1 MNLNIT
7 KPARIWSAAIILVLF
22 LTPGC
27 AQYRARK
34 HLEGVAKGWCET
46 IRASQVIP
54 VYPLTEDLLPGDVFM
69 VQTTIES
76 QASLYRK
83 RGFLSLDDHRTRLRG
98 LQYSNNYF
106 DGYWK
111 DTFGKTPHDPI
122 TRSNAGP
129 VNETNKPALT
139 GAPAPRAAFPTYSFA
154 AKSGFGLSMAIPVKG
169 VPVGLNFLRSD
180 RVNGSVTIS
189 DARTYAAD
197 EQELYE
203 KLRAWTEQNSI
214 RPVLSET
221 VGKAEGRPVFL
232 RVISRVYLTGG
243 VIVSLTRADAR
254 GGCLKVG
261 AAPIVPMVDAA
272 GNVNTNYDNVLK
284 ALDAQASP
292 VTAMKDAG
300 AAVKF
305 VAASESSVS
314 LAESFDRLLVIGYLG
329 FDVPVY
335 PGGAIGVPIPTFQRL
350 TGQLS
355 DPPRARVGPL
365 TVEQRRFQ
373 ATQDLLES
381 LAKTDPHQAMN
392 VIGSV
397 LEQLR
402 VVEFKKAR
410 EAFAAAQK
418 AKGTPDEA
426 TKVQA
431 LLTACKLAAS
441 NYVTPQGTR
450 GPRYALYDEAFVTAY
465 HLRNEPE

>member
-1 MNLNIT
+1 MT
-7 KPARIWSAAIILVLF
+7 SKPARMWSAVALLALL
-22 LTPGC
+22 LTSGC

-54 VYPLTEDLLPGDVFM
+54 VYPLTEDLIPGDVFM

-83 RGFLSLDDHRTRLRG
+83 RGFLSLDDHRTRLRE
-98 LQYSNNYF
+98 LQYTNIYF

-111 DTFGKTPHDPI
+111 DTFGKAPHDPI
-122 TRSNAGP
+122 TRTNAGP
-129 VNETNKPALT
+129 IDGANKPGLT

-154 AKSGFGLSMAIPVKG
+154 AKSGFGLALAIPVHG

-180 RVNGSVTIS
+180 RVSGSVTIS

-203 KLRAWTEQNSI
+203 KLRAWTEQDSV
-214 RPVLSET
+214 RPILSET
-221 VGKAEGRPVFL
+221 VEKAGSRPIFL

-243 VIVSLTRADAR
+243 VIVSLTRAETA
-254 GGCLKVG
+254 GAGLKAG
-261 AAPIVPMVDAA
+261 SAPAVSLVDAQ
-272 GNVNTNYDNVLK
+272 GNVNANYDNVLK
-284 ALDAQASP
+284 ALDAQANP
-292 VTAMKDAG
+292 VLAMKDAG
-300 AAVKF
+300 GAVKF
-305 VAASESSVS
+305 VGASESSVA

-335 PGGAIGVPIPTFQRL
+335 AGGVIGAPIPTFQRL
-350 TGQLS
+350 TGQLA
-355 DPPRARVGPL
+355 DPPRASVGPL
-365 TVEQRRFQ
+365 TLEQRRFQ

-381 LAKTDPHQAMN
+381 LATNDVGQAMN

-397 LEQLR
+397 LEQLH

-410 EAFAAAQK
+410 EAFAVARK
-418 AKGTPDEA
+418 AKGTADEA
-426 TKVQA
+426 GKMKA
-431 LLTACKLAAS
+431 LLTAYKLAAS
-441 NYVTPQGTR
+441 RYVTPSGTR
-450 GPRYALYDEAFVTAY
+450 GPRYARYDEALVTAY
-465 HLRNEPE
+465 YLKDEPH